1 MSKPVVKRLLDTG
14 YCVYMIRTQAHHLA
28 LRFEAFAPGE
38 IAVSSITVAKLQ
50 AYAETTENPARN
62 RQALEQFL
70 LPLVVADFD
79 AEAARRLAW
88 RGAQGHM
95 HADVHAALLA
105 AHALRLNAVLVARR
119 PELYAGIAGLQVQ
132 TAVDEGTHM
141 PADEAPIAAP
151 LPTAPR
157 PAPGARRTIVMTGS
171 HDLSLDLLADW
182 LHHSHPEY
190 VLAAAHV
197 GSTAGLLALRQHEA
211 HLAGA
216 HLLDETTGD
225 FNISHVRRLLT
236 DQGEHVVVIAF
247 VRRVQGLIVAPGNPK
262 QLASLE
268 DLLRPDV
275 RFVNR
280 QPGAGTRVLLDF
292 HLQQARI
299 DPAAVNGYDVASP
312 THLAVASAVAR
323 GHADCG
329 LGIQAAAQAFHLDFM
344 PLCEERFDLV
354 IPQVIYTSGLLA
366 PLLALLRNR
375 SAGFPAAVEALG
387 GYRTDQ
393 MGTVLAEL

>member
-1 MSKPVVKRLLDTG
+1 VKRLLDTS

-28 LRFEAFAPGE
+28 PRFEAFAPGE

-50 AYAETTENPARN
+50 AYAQTTENPARN
-62 RQALEQFL
+62 RQALDQFL

-79 AEAARRLAW
+79 AEAARRLAQA
-88 RGAQGHM
+88 GAQGQL

-105 AHALRLNAVLVARR
+105 AHALRLNAVLVTRR

-132 TAVDEGTHM
+132 TAVDEGAHA
-141 PADEAPIAAP
+141 PAGDAPFAAP
-151 LPTAPR
+151 LPLPPR
-157 PAPGARRTIVMTGS
+157 PAAGARRTIVMTGS

-182 LHHSHPEY
+182 LHHSHPEL

-197 GSTAGLLALRQHEA
+197 GSMAGLLALRQHEA
-211 HLAGA
+211 HLAGT

-225 FNISHVRRLLT
+225 FNISHVRRLLA
-236 DQGEHVVVIAF
+236 DHGEHVVMIAF
-247 VRRVQGLIVAPGNPK
+247 VRRMQGLIVAPGNPK

-268 DLLRPDV
+268 DLPRPDV
-275 RFVNR
+275 HFVNR

-292 HLQQARI
+292 HLHRAHI
-299 DPAAVNGYDVASP
+299 DPAAVNGYDVETP
-312 THLAVASAVAR
+312 THLAVASAVAQ

-329 LGIQAAAQAFHLDFM
+329 LGIQAAAQAFHLDFV

-354 IPQVIYTSGLLA
+354 IPQAIYTSGLLA

-375 SAGFPAAVEALG
+375 STGFPAAVEALG

-393 MGTVLAEL
+393 MGAVLAEF